1 MQCEQVPAFL
11 SIEDFRRAFPM
22 GRTALYDAIRRGE
35 IASLTVGA
43 RRFIPVSELNR
54 LQQVAERTLRN
65 GDGGAV

>member
-1 MQCEQVPAFL
+1 MLTERVQAFL
-11 SIEDFRRAFPM
+11 SIEDFRKAFPM
-22 GRTALYDAIRRGE
+22 GRTALYGAIRRGE

-65 GDGGAV
+65 GDGGAL